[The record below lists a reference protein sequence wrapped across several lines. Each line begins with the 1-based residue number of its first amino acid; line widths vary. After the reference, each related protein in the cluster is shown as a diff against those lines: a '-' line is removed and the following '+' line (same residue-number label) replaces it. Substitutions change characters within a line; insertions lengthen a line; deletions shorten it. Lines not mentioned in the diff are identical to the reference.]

1 MLFNSINF
9 IIFFP
14 IVVCAY
20 WILPDKIKQYWLLAA
35 SYYFYMCWNPKYIL
49 LLMASTLITFLSGI
63 AMEHIKKSH
72 KAEAEKSRGKKLV
85 LLISL
90 ILNLG
95 LLFYF
100 KYINFALDSLSSI
113 LGAVGISLSVPAFD
127 IVLPVGISFYIFQAL
142 GYSID
147 VYRDDIYAEKNIF
160 RYALFVSF
168 FPQLVAGPIER
179 SKNLLQQLA
188 KPGKFC
194 YKDAREGL
202 ITMLW
207 GYFIKIVIADRVA
220 LLVDT
225 IYGAPSDYSGME
237 ILLAVAG
244 FSIQIY
250 CDFMGYSII
259 AKGSA
264 KVLGYN
270 IMSNFEMPYLA
281 TSIRD
286 FWRRWHISLSTWFKD
301 YLYIPLGGNR
311 KGPARKWLNLM
322 ITFLISGLWHGANVT
337 FILWGGLHGAFQV
350 IEDAFRLAFGTI
362 ADRIKNP
369 LLGFGWK
376 VINILKTMVLSSIAW
391 VIFRASDMSQV
402 TSIFTGLQ
410 GLNNWH
416 KVLFEGGIYSLGID
430 ETGLIIIIIS
440 LIILLVS
447 SLMRE
452 HGINLISWISGRNFV
467 IRYAVYWSLMLLIIC
482 SLDITGQEFIY
493 FQF

>member
-35 SYYFYMCWNPKYIL
+35 SYFFYMCWNPKYIL
-49 LLMASTLITFLSGI
+49 LLMASTVITFFSGI
-63 AMEHIKKSH
+63 VMEHVKKSDMTEAD
-72 KAEAEKSRGKKLV
+72 KARAKRLTLV
-85 LLISL
+85 VSLL
-90 ILNLG
+90 LNLG

-100 KYINFALDSLSSI
+100 KYINFALSSLESL
-113 LGAVGISLSVPAFD
+113 LGALGITVSVPAFD

-147 VYRDDIYAEKNIF
+147 VYRDEIYAEKNIF

-179 SKNLLQQLA
+179 SKNLLKQLA
-188 KPGKFC
+188 TPGHFS
-194 YKDAREGL
+194 YADVRAGL

-207 GYFIKIVIADRVA
+207 GYFIKMVIADRVG

-225 IYGAPSDYSGME
+225 IYEAPADYSGMQ
-237 ILLAVAG
+237 LVLAVIG

-264 KVLGYN
+264 KVLGYDL
-270 IMSNFEMPYLA
+270 MSNFEMPYLA

-286 FWRRWHISLSTWFKD
+286 FWRRWHISLSTWFRD

-311 KGPARKWLNLM
+311 KGLARKWFNLM
-322 ITFLISGLWHGANVT
+322 ITFLVSGLWHGANVT
-337 FILWGGLHGAFQV
+337 YILWGGLHGVFQI
-350 IEDAFRLAFGTI
+350 IEDAFRHVFGSI
-362 ADRIKNP
+362 ADKITNKA
-369 LLGFGWK
+369 LGFIWK
-376 VINILKTMVLSSIAW
+376 IVNILKTMILSSLAW

-402 TSIFTGLQ
+402 LDIFN
-410 GLNNWH
+410 GLNGMDNWH
-416 KVLFEGGIYSLGID
+416 QVLFEGGIYSLGID
-430 ETGLIIIIIS
+430 RIGLIIIVIS
-440 LIILLVS
+440 LLILFVS
-447 SLMRE
+447 SIMRE
-452 HGINLISWISGRNFV
+452 CGINLLAWISSRNFV
-467 IRYAVYWSLMLLIIC
+467 IRYAIYWSLLILIIC